1 MKASLKLFF
10 VGILTASIILS
21 SSSTF
26 AQESNTVAVA
36 SDKEKIISKLLN
48 AGFTS
53 QQINDL
59 PESEL
64 LTYKDGEIVS
74 ADTRYYRISRQRE
87 EKSTFHSK
95 NVENN
100 DSVEET
106 SKVIDEGTSKVTELT
121 KEQCLYEV
129 QEYNKKNSQ
138 SQYVTNSPTG
148 GTFTTMGIYDS
159 GLDYETDT
167 DGWITMNLLVTHV
180 SGTKYKLSA
189 QWTWLTVPD
198 YTQTDVIGLGHD
210 DGLTKTNDPIYSYF
224 KDDWKN
230 GWQSVSSGT
239 DTNTTPEK
247 SLNDSGGA
255 VVSYKL
261 YSHDSTVNGGYWREN
276 YRGYM
281 SYYVNVNDTS
291 RRYVSVYAKYAHQ
304 QTTWAIS
311 PSISWPLS
319 IGFSVQS
326 SEKFDFMSPN
336 PYCSVHVNY

>member
-1 MKASLKLFF
+1 MKTSLKLFF
-10 VGILTASIILS
+10 VGILTASIVLNS
-21 SSSTF
+21 SIVF
-26 AQESNTVAVA
+26 AQENDNTTVV

-53 QQINDL
+53 QQISDL

-74 ADTRYYRISRQRE
+74 TDTRYYRISRQKE
-87 EKSTFHSK
+87 QKE
-95 NVENN
+95 VN
-100 DSVEET
+100 DSGKKKATNQSVEGL
-106 SKVIDEGTSKVTELT
+106 SRVTELT
-121 KEQCLYEV
+121 KEQCMYEV
-129 QEYNKKNSQ
+129 QEYNKKHSQ
-138 SQYVTNSPTG
+138 SKNVKDSLTG
-148 GTFTTMGIYDS
+148 SNFTTLGIYDS
-159 GLDYETDT
+159 GADYETDT
-167 DGWITMNLLVTHV
+167 DGWITMNLLVSHV

-189 QWTWLTVPD
+189 QWTWLTVPV

-224 KDDWKN
+224 KDDWTN
-230 GWQSVSSGT
+230 SWQSPSSGT
-239 DTNTTPEK
+239 DTNTTPKK

-255 VVSYKL
+255 VVSYEL
-261 YSHDSTVNGGYWREN
+261 YSHDSRVNGGYWREN

-304 QTTWAIS
+304 QTTLAIS

-319 IGFSVQS
+319 IGFSVQN